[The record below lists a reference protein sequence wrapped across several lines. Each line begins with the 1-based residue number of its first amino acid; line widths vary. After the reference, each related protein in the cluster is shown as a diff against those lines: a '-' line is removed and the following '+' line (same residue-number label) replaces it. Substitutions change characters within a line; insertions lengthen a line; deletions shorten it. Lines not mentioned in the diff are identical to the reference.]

1 MAWCVSLSELT
12 DDNDAD
18 WAGWELGRDGE
29 DLRCWQ
35 VGGVDLWDGRVHFWS
50 VGLGDLGWSC
60 SKRGLGHLLVSV
72 VQDLEVWAFAV
83 A

>member
-12 DDNDAD
+12 EDNDAD

-35 VGGVDLWDGRVHFWS
+35 VGRRGF
-50 VGLGDLGWSC
+50 VGWACSFLVGWV
-60 SKRGLGHLLVSV
+60 G
-72 VQDLEVWAFAV
+72 
-83 A
+83 

>member
-12 DDNDAD
+12 EDNNAD

-35 VGGVDLWDGRVHFWS
+35 VGRRMGVFIFGRLGWVIWGRVVRS
-50 VGLGDLGWSC
+50 EG
-60 SKRGLGHLLVSV
+60 
-72 VQDLEVWAFAV
+72 
-83 A
+83 